1 MSNPVTSDPKA
12 IVIRD
17 ITELPEMRQLE
28 VLQKEVWGVEDVDVY
43 PALAFRPQV
52 AVGAVLVGAF
62 YEDRMVGF
70 VFGFP
75 GVVNGETILHSDML
89 GVLPEFRRYG
99 LGYLLKLAQR
109 EHALQAGYR
118 RITWTFDPLQLR
130 NANLNFARLGVT
142 STRYLVNFYG
152 ETSSFLHSSGTDRL
166 WVDWMIDSDRVRDR
180 IELSSTKKISKE
192 ELEGTQTLVKVAAN
206 DQPETVTVDQLAAR
220 LVIEIPSDI
229 NELVKRADGS
239 AQRWRE
245 STRDAFTRALE
256 AGYRVEEFVVSE
268 RDTNNVG
275 CYVLV
280 RGSSFDFVDR

>member
-1 MSNPVTSDPKA
+1 MSNPDPKA

-17 ITELPEMRQLE
+17 IIELSEMHQLE
-28 VLQKEVWGVEDVDVY
+28 VMQKEVWGVDDLDVY
-43 PALAFRPQV
+43 PVLAFRAQV

-62 YEDRMVGF
+62 YESEMVGF

-75 GVVNGETILHSDML
+75 GIVNGETILHSDML
-89 GVLPEFRRYG
+89 GVKPEYRRFG

-109 EHALQAGYR
+109 ERALEAGYK

-166 WVDWMIDSDRVRDR
+166 WVDWMIESERVRDR
-180 IELSSTKKISKE
+180 VEQEVIKNLSADDIAE
-192 ELEGTQTLVKVAAN
+192 RQVLVKVGDG
-206 DQPETVTVDQLAAR
+206 DQPISLPVDELAER
-220 LVIEIPSDI
+220 VVIEIPKDI
-229 NELVKRADGS
+229 NEIVKRADGS

-245 STRDAFTRALE
+245 STRGAFTRALD
-256 AGYRVEEFVVSE
+256 AGYMVEEFVPVE
-268 RDTNNVG
+268 RDSRTVG
-275 CYVLV
+275 CYMLTKL
-280 RGSSFDFVDR
+280 

>member
-1 MSNPVTSDPKA
+1 MSSPDPKA

-17 ITELPEMRQLE
+17 IIEQSEMHQLE
-28 VLQKEVWGVEDVDVY
+28 LMQKEIWGVDDLDVY
-43 PALAFRPQV
+43 PALAIRPQV

-62 YEDRMVGF
+62 YESEMVGF

-89 GVLPEFRRYG
+89 GVKSEYRRFG

-109 EHALQAGYR
+109 ERALEAGYK

-142 STRYLVNFYG
+142 SNRYLVNFYG

-166 WVDWMIDSDRVRDR
+166 WVDWMIESERVRDR
-180 IELSSTKKISKE
+180 VERGVIKNLSVDDIAE
-192 ELEGTQTLVKVAAN
+192 RQVLVKVGDQ
-206 DQPETVTVDQLAAR
+206 DQPVSLPVDELSGGV
-220 LVIEIPSDI
+220 VIEVPKDI
-229 NELVKRADGS
+229 NEIVKRADGS

-245 STRDAFTRALE
+245 STRGAFTRALD
-256 AGYRVEEFVVSE
+256 AGYVIEEFVVVE
-268 RDTNNVG
+268 RDSRTVG
-275 CYVLV
+275 CYLLTK
-280 RGSSFDFVDR
+280 R

>member
-1 MSNPVTSDPKA
+1 MSNPDPKA

-17 ITELPEMRQLE
+17 ITELSEMHQLE
-28 VLQKEVWGVEDVDVY
+28 LMQKEVWGVDDLDVY
-43 PALAFRPQV
+43 PVLAFRPQV

-62 YEDRMVGF
+62 YENEMVGF

-89 GVLPEFRRYG
+89 GVKAEYRRFG

-109 EHALQAGYR
+109 ERAVEAGYK

-152 ETSSFLHSSGTDRL
+152 ETSSFLHSFGTDRL
-166 WVDWMIDSDRVRDR
+166 WVDWMIESQRVKDRVEQES
-180 IELSSTKKISKE
+180 IKNLSLDDIAERQAIVRVGDGDQPVSIPVE
-192 ELEGTQTLVKVAAN
+192 ELAQRV
-206 DQPETVTVDQLAAR
+206 
-220 LVIEIPSDI
+220 VIEIPKDI
-229 NELVKRADGS
+229 NEIVKRADGS

-245 STRDAFTRALE
+245 STRGAFTRVLD
-256 AGYRVEEFVVSE
+256 AGYTVEEFVVSE
-268 RDTNNVG
+268 RDAKTVG
-275 CYVLV
+275 CYLLV
-280 RGSSFDFVDR
+280 KGT

>member
-1 MSNPVTSDPKA
+1 MSTPDPKA

-17 ITELPEMRQLE
+17 ITELSEMRQLE
-28 VLQKEVWGVEDVDVY
+28 LMQKEVWGVDDLDVY
-43 PALAFRPQV
+43 PVLAFRPQV

-62 YEDRMVGF
+62 YENEMVGF

-89 GVLPEFRRYG
+89 GVKAEYRRFG

-109 EHALQAGYR
+109 ERALEAGYK

-142 STRYLVNFYG
+142 STRYLINFYG

-166 WVDWMIDSDRVRDR
+166 WVDWMIESKRVKDRVERGLLNK
-180 IELSSTKKISKE
+180 LSIE
-192 ELEGTQTLVKVAAN
+192 ELKERQTLVRVGPDN
-206 DQPETVTVDQLAAR
+206 QPTSTSVDQLSNR
-220 LVIEIPSDI
+220 VVIEIPSDI
-229 NELVKRADGS
+229 NELVKRADGT

-245 STRDAFTRALE
+245 ATRKAFTRTLD
-256 AGYRVEEFVVSE
+256 AGYLVEDFVVSE
-268 RDTNNVG
+268 RYSRTVG
-275 CYVLV
+275 GYLLTKS
-280 RGSSFDFVDR
+280 GT

>member
-1 MSNPVTSDPKA
+1 MSNPATADPKA

-28 VLQKEVWGVEDVDVY
+28 KLQKEVWGVEDLDVY

-75 GVVNGETILHSDML
+75 GVEHGETILHSDML

-109 EHALQAGYR
+109 EHALQAGYK

-166 WVDWMIDSDRVRDR
+166 WVDWMIDSNRVRDR
-180 IELSSTKKISKE
+180 IEQGSSKKISNE
-192 ELEGTQTLVKVAAN
+192 ELEGTQRLVNVAAA
-206 DQPETVTVDQLAAR
+206 DQPETVPVDQLAER
-220 LVIEIPSDI
+220 LAIEIPSDI

-245 STRDAFTRALE
+245 STRDAFTRALDS
-256 AGYRVEEFVVSE
+256 GYTIEEFVVLDDATRS
-268 RDTNNVG
+268 VG
-275 CYVLV
+275 CYLL
-280 RGSSFDFVDR
+280 SKQ

>member
-1 MSNPVTSDPKA
+1 MSNPDPKA
-12 IVIRD
+12 IIIRD
-17 ITELPEMRQLE
+17 ITELSEMHQLE
-28 VLQKEVWGVEDVDVY
+28 VLQKEVWGVEDLDVY
-43 PALAFRPQV
+43 PTLAFRPQV

-62 YEDRMVGF
+62 YEDELVGF

-89 GVLPEFRRYG
+89 GVKAEYRRFG

-109 EHALQAGYR
+109 ERALEAGYK

-166 WVDWMIDSDRVRDR
+166 WVDWMIESKRVKDRVERGLLNK
-180 IELSSTKKISKE
+180 LSIE
-192 ELEGTQTLVKVAAN
+192 ELKERQTLVRVGPDN
-206 DQPETVTVDQLAAR
+206 QPTSPSVDQLSNR
-220 LVIEIPSDI
+220 VVIEIPSDI
-229 NELVKRADGS
+229 NELVKRADGT

-245 STRDAFTRALE
+245 ATRKAFTRTLD
-256 AGYRVEEFVVSE
+256 AGYLVEDFVVSE
-268 RDTNNVG
+268 RDSRTVGGYLLTNSG
-275 CYVLV
+275 T
-280 RGSSFDFVDR
+280 